1 MDGQPQRQELRSD
14 GEPREEE
21 FRNGE
26 ANATAGEMAD
36 SLPQGTE
43 AEAGPLL
50 EGMEANGA
58 HNGSS
63 SFGQFHQQLCLP
75 GPCLLPHPRCLS
87 TPLFCVFFC
96 SPPSPCSRFPL
107 PLSPSLRHHQW
118 LCLLSPPHPAYPRLL
133 PPPPRPIPRAD
144 NLPHV
149 VRPAIHAPQRHHHPL
164 SHVPLCLKS
173 RRLLPPPSR
182 LDSLLT
188 SLPLLFLLFDFYPPP
203 FPPFLL
209 SSFPGLFPFPLPS
222 GTAVNGSTSPPHPTP
237 PPLLLSLL
245 FLRLSRALTTLPT
258 PSDLRFTLLT
268 IIAISPLMY
277 LFASWADAFYL
288 PQAGFPISLILFVFV
303 FPSFWEELFWRVL
316 LNPHPAEPP
325 SPLPSWLHTCI
336 TSLLARTSSPLT
348 PFVSS
353 VPFLR
358 SFPLPRDWLVDPK
371 VFYGIL
377 STSLYVLAHPFL
389 AWLSRPAA
397 LRLFSHPGFL
407 LCCVVLGTACL
418 VVYRRSGSVWAAILV
433 HWAAVSVWMCLGGRH
448 QAPF

>member
-63 SFGQFHQQLCLP
+63 SFGSTSNSVSPAHAFYLTRAAFQL
-75 GPCLLPHPRCLS
+75 
-87 TPLFCVFFC
+87 LFFVSSFAL
-96 SPPSPCSRFPL
+96 PL
-107 PLSPSLRHHQW
+107 PLVPVSHS
-118 LCLLSPPHPAYPRLL
+118 LSPLPSGTINGSASSPHPTP
-133 PPPPRPIPRAD
+133 PIPVFS
-144 NLPHV
+144 LLLLGLS
-149 VRPAIHAPQRHHHPL
+149 PALTTFPT
-164 SHVPLCLKS
+164 S
-173 RRLLPPPSR
+173 RLLPPPSR